1 MFHQMAPPTLKNLQF
16 WFWED
21 TKGHYMNYSNRTRF
35 TKEIYLPRYS
45 HDPFKHL
52 KNTTIYVLLIL
63 TWKSI
68 LDTWEIYWKYVKKY
82 KSSHN
87 LDKSTT
93 VKILFKR
100 LQQILDNPN
109 RMKDTNPIWII
120 LSTAES
126 SRMYVKEIQW
136 SCICYYWVVGID
148 DKAKWAIYKE
158 AFPQT

>member
-1 MFHQMAPPTLKNLQF
+1 MTIDKKMFFLVFSRVLWIMFQSNGSFYSENVQF

-21 TKGHYMNYSNRTRF
+21 TKGNYMNYSNRTGF
-35 TKEIYLPRYS
+35 TEDIYLPRCS

-52 KNTTIYVLLIL
+52 KNMAVYVLLIL

-68 LDTWEIYWKYVKKY
+68 LDETWEIYWRYVKKY

-93 VKILFKR
+93 VKILFTR

-109 RMKDTNPIWII
+109 RMKDTNPIWVMDK
-120 LSTAES
+120 TF
-126 SRMYVKEIQW
+126 
-136 SCICYYWVVGID
+136 YWG
-148 DKAKWAIYKE
+148 K
-158 AFPQT
+158 